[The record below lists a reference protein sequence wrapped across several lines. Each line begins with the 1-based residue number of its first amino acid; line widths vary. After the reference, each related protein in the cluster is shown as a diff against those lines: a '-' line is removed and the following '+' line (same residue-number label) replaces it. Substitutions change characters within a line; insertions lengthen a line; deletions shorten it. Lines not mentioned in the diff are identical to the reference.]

1 MIQPGTVASESS
13 PHPLFLAGYMVLLA
27 GLDLAGTLLA
37 KEWTVHRAAWQLG
50 AGALAFV
57 GLFAVLVVG
66 LRYAELSILTLGW
79 IVVLQA
85 AVLLVDRSRYGTQ
98 ISVRGW
104 VAIGLIV
111 VLQGVLVM
119 EADGGGGDQP
129 EPGGGPAGLGQPG
142 LTQPTASRAAS

>member
-1 MIQPGTVASESS
+1 MIEPGALASDSS
-13 PHPLFLAGYMVLLA
+13 PHRLLLAGYMVLLA
-27 GLDLAGTLLA
+27 GLDLVGTVLA
-37 KEWTVHRAAWQLG
+37 KEWTVHRAPWQLG

-57 GLFAVLVVG
+57 GLFAALVLG

-104 VAIGLIV
+104 VAITLIV
-111 VLQGVLVM
+111 VLQGVLVV
-119 EADGGGGDQP
+119 EAGTGGGQP
-129 EPGGGPAGLGQPG
+129 EPGGGPAGLGHTG
-142 LTQPTASRAAS
+142 